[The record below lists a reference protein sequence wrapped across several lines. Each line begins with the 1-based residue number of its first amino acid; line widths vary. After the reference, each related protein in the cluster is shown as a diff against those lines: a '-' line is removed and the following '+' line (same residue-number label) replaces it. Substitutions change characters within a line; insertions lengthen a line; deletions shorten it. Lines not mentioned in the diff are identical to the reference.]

1 VLGALSLVKLMIG
14 FVKTGLVKFAV
25 AEGTDMARMPR
36 KFVVD
41 DDEVGVYH
49 CINRFVRRAFLCG
62 TDEVSGQCFDH
73 RKQFIQD
80 RLEFL
85 AGVFGI
91 DVLAFA
97 VMSNHLHVVLRNRP
111 DVVRLWSD
119 DEVARRWWNLSPSR
133 RDESGEAAVP
143 QDSDLSMI
151 TADAEKL
158 VEIRWRLSNIG
169 WLMRCVAEPV
179 ARMANRED
187 ECTGRFWE
195 GRYKCQPLLDE
206 AAVAACMAYVDL
218 NPIRAGIAKTPESS
232 QFTSAFERL
241 KGLREERPELRDES
255 PEGKSGGE
263 QAGDSRRGEW
273 LSPVEVARSHAAE
286 SKTAVPCG
294 RASNRGCLAM
304 SQQDYL
310 KLLDWSGRQLRHGK
324 RGTIPAALPPI
335 LTRLGLSG
343 DGWMTL
349 MKDFGRLFHRA
360 AGNPESLAREATRR
374 AVNSLHGTRNSQS
387 LFQPS
392 A

>member
-1 VLGALSLVKLMIG
+1 
-14 FVKTGLVKFAV
+14 
-25 AEGTDMARMPR
+25 MARMPR

-41 DDEVGVYH
+41 EDEVGVYH
-49 CINRFVRRAFLCG
+49 CINRCVRRAFLCG
-62 TDEVSGQCFDH
+62 TDEVSGKCFDH

-80 RLEFL
+80 RLELL

-111 DVVRLWSD
+111 DVVKSWSD
-119 DEVARRWWNLSPSR
+119 DEVARRWWNLFPTR
-133 RDESGEAAVP
+133 RDDSGEPADP
-143 QDSDLSMI
+143 RSSDLSMI
-151 TADAEKL
+151 GSDPEKL
-158 VEIRWRLSNIG
+158 AEIRRRLSNIG

-241 KGLREERPELRDES
+241 KGAKDEGLRSSNEATAPTKL
-255 PEGKSGGE
+255 KS
-263 QAGDSRRGEW
+263 QRTRRGSW
-273 LSPVEVARSHAAE
+273 LSPVELALDHAAE
-286 SKTAVPCG
+286 SEVLPRR
-294 RASNRGCLAM
+294 RASNRGCLSM
-304 SQQDYL
+304 SEQDYL

-335 LTRLGLSG
+335 MARLGMSG

-360 AGNPESLAREATRR
+360 AGNPESLAREASRR
-374 AVNSLHGTRNSQS
+374 KLKSLHGIRKSRAAFSPQANKSIHT
-387 LFQPS
+387 L
-392 A
+392 

>member
-1 VLGALSLVKLMIG
+1 
-14 FVKTGLVKFAV
+14 
-25 AEGTDMARMPR
+25 MARMPR

-49 CINRFVRRAFLCG
+49 CINRCVRRAFLCG

-111 DVVRLWSD
+111 DVVKSWSD
-119 DEVARRWWNLSPSR
+119 DEVARRWWNLFPTR
-133 RDESGEAAVP
+133 RDELGNAAVP

-151 TADAEKL
+151 TADVEKL
-158 VEIRWRLSNIG
+158 AEIRRRLSNIG

-241 KGLREERPELRDES
+241 KGAKDEGPSSSRETTGATEPKRQQARRP
-255 PEGKSGGE
+255 
-263 QAGDSRRGEW
+263 RRGSW
-273 LSPVEVARSHAAE
+273 LSPVELARNHASELKRA
-286 SKTAVPCG
+286 PCG

-343 DGWMTL
+343 DGWLTL

-374 AVNSLHGTRNSQS
+374 DLNSLHGLRKSRS
-387 LFQPS
+387 IFQPS

>member
-1 VLGALSLVKLMIG
+1 
-14 FVKTGLVKFAV
+14 
-25 AEGTDMARMPR
+25 MARMPR
-36 KFVVD
+36 KYVVD
-41 DDEVGVYH
+41 EDEVGVYH
-49 CINRFVRRAFLCG
+49 CINRCVRRAFLCG
-62 TDEVSGQCFDH
+62 TDQVSGKCFDH

-80 RLEFL
+80 RLKFL

-97 VMSNHLHVVLRNRP
+97 VMSNHLHIVLRNRP
-111 DVVRLWSD
+111 DVVKSWSD
-119 DEVARRWWNLSPSR
+119 DEVARRWWRLFPKR

-143 QDSDLSMI
+143 GDSDLSMI

-158 VEIRWRLSNIG
+158 AEIRKRLSNIG

-241 KGLREERPELRDES
+241 REGRGARAESRGTKSSETRGES
-255 PEGKSGGE
+255 PEV
-263 QAGDSRRGEW
+263 RRGEW

-294 RASNRGCLAM
+294 RASNRGCLSM
-304 SQQDYL
+304 SQEDYL

-324 RGTIPAALPPI
+324 RGSIPETLPPI
-335 LTRLGLSG
+335 LTRLGVSR

-349 MKDFGRLFHRA
+349 MKDFGRIFHRA
-360 AGNPESLAREATRR
+360 AGNPASLSKEATRQETR
-374 AVNSLHGTRNSQS
+374 WLHGTRSS
-387 LFQPS
+387 RGVFERLEVPPV
-392 A
+392 

>member
-1 VLGALSLVKLMIG
+1 
-14 FVKTGLVKFAV
+14 
-25 AEGTDMARMPR
+25 MARMPR

-41 DDEVGVYH
+41 EDEVGVYH
-49 CINRFVRRAFLCG
+49 CINRCVRRAFLCG
-62 TDEVSGQCFDH
+62 TDEVSGKCFDH

-80 RLEFL
+80 RLELL

-111 DVVRLWSD
+111 DVVNSWSD
-119 DEVARRWWNLSPSR
+119 DEVARRWWQLFPTR
-133 RDESGEAAVP
+133 RDDSGEPADP
-143 QDSDLSMI
+143 RSSDLSMI
-151 TADAEKL
+151 SSDPEKL
-158 VEIRWRLSNIG
+158 AEIRRRLSNIG
-169 WLMRCVAEPV
+169 WLMRCVVEPV

-241 KGLREERPELRDES
+241 KGAKGEGLRSSNEATVPTES
-255 PEGKSGGE
+255 KS
-263 QAGDSRRGEW
+263 QRTRRGSW
-273 LSPVEVARSHAAE
+273 LSPVELALDHAAE
-286 SKTAVPCG
+286 SEVLPRG
-294 RASNRGCLAM
+294 RASNRGCLSM

-335 LTRLGLSG
+335 MARLGMSG

-360 AGNPESLAREATRR
+360 AGNPESLAREASRR
-374 AVNSLHGTRNSQS
+374 KLKSLHGIRKSRAAFSPQANKSIHT
-387 LFQPS
+387 L
-392 A
+392 

>member
-1 VLGALSLVKLMIG
+1 
-14 FVKTGLVKFAV
+14 
-25 AEGTDMARMPR
+25 MARMPR
-36 KFVVD
+36 KYVVD
-41 DDEVGVYH
+41 EDEVGVYH
-49 CINRFVRRAFLCG
+49 CINRCVRRAFLCG
-62 TDEVSGQCFDH
+62 TDQVSGKCFDH

-97 VMSNHLHVVLRNRP
+97 VMSNHLHIVLRNRP
-111 DVVRLWSD
+111 DVVKSWSD
-119 DEVARRWWNLSPSR
+119 DEVARRWWKLFPKR

-143 QDSDLSMI
+143 GDSDLSMI
-151 TADAEKL
+151 TGDAEKL
-158 VEIRWRLSNIG
+158 AEIRKRLSNIG

-232 QFTSAFERL
+232 QFTSAFERVR
-241 KGLREERPELRDES
+241 GRAEGRELRDEGQGPELRDQS
-255 PEGKSGGE
+255 PEGKRGGSKAGGV
-263 QAGDSRRGEW
+263 QAADSRRGEW
-273 LSPVEVARSHAAE
+273 LSPVEVARSHAVE
-286 SKTAVPCG
+286 SETAVPCG

-310 KLLDWSGRQLRHGK
+310 KLLDWSGRHLRHGK

-335 LTRLGLSG
+335 LSRLGVS
-343 DGWMTL
+343 
-349 MKDFGRLFHRA
+349 
-360 AGNPESLAREATRR
+360 
-374 AVNSLHGTRNSQS
+374 
-387 LFQPS
+387 
-392 A
+392 

>member
-1 VLGALSLVKLMIG
+1 
-14 FVKTGLVKFAV
+14 
-25 AEGTDMARMPR
+25 MARMPR

-41 DDEVGVYH
+41 DGEVGVYH
-49 CINRFVRRAFLCG
+49 CINRCVRRAFLCG

-119 DEVARRWWNLSPSR
+119 DEVARRWWNLFPSR

-158 VEIRWRLSNIG
+158 AEIRRRLSNIG

-187 ECTGRFWE
+187 ECTE
-195 GRYKCQPLLDE
+195 
-206 AAVAACMAYVDL
+206 
-218 NPIRAGIAKTPESS
+218 
-232 QFTSAFERL
+232 
-241 KGLREERPELRDES
+241 
-255 PEGKSGGE
+255 GE
-263 QAGDSRRGEW
+263 QEG
-273 LSPVEVARSHAAE
+273 
-286 SKTAVPCG
+286 
-294 RASNRGCLAM
+294 
-304 SQQDYL
+304 
-310 KLLDWSGRQLRHGK
+310 
-324 RGTIPAALPPI
+324 PPI
-335 LTRLGLSG
+335 FYSDRILY
-343 DGWMTL
+343 
-349 MKDFGRLFHRA
+349 RA
-360 AGNPESLAREATRR
+360 PLWSSR
-374 AVNSLHGTRNSQS
+374 
-387 LFQPS
+387 P
-392 A
+392 